1 MENDGHFSGGIV
13 GIGTDLT
20 DVARIRSLLEKYS
33 DAFLKKA
40 FGDVEASY
48 CMSLANPAES
58 LAARFAAKEAVA
70 KAFGTGF
77 SEGVTLRGIVVV
89 KTPSG
94 APQVELDAPSKKI
107 MDSLGGKKIFLSL
120 THTKDYAQA
129 FAIITR

>member
-1 MENDGHFSGGIV
+1 
-13 GIGTDLT
+13 
-20 DVARIRSLLEKYS
+20 
-33 DAFLKKA
+33 
-40 FGDVEASY
+40 
-48 CMSLANPAES
+48 MSKRRTACRLQIPRN
-58 LAARFAAKEAVA
+58 RFAAKEAVA
-70 KAFGTGF
+70 KALGTGF
-77 SEGVTLRGIVVV
+77 SEGVTPRGIVVV

>member
-1 MENDGHFSGGIV
+1 MMRNTSRLEAEQPPEEMI
-13 GIGTDLT
+13 IMLQKE
-20 DVARIRSLLEKYS
+20 VA
-33 DAFLKKA
+33 
-40 FGDVEASY
+40 
-48 CMSLANPAES
+48 M
-58 LAARFAAKEAVA
+58 RFAAKEAVA
-70 KAFGTGF
+70 KALGTGF
-77 SEGVTLRGIVVV
+77 SEGVTPRGIVVV

>member
-1 MENDGHFSGGIV
+1 MIV
-13 GIGTDLT
+13 GIGTDIVEIERISAVLQRHGDRFTSYILT
-20 DVARIRSLLEKYS
+20 DREAEEADRRGDRIPFVAGRW
-33 DAFLKKA
+33 
-40 FGDVEASY
+40 
-48 CMSLANPAES
+48 
-58 LAARFAAKEAVA
+58 AAKEAVA
-70 KAFGTGF
+70 KALGTGF

-129 FAIITR
+129 FAIITG